1 MHDNQ
6 TIKNRKQGKNLESG
20 KRKATHHIQGGS
32 NKTISWSLSR
42 NVTSQKEWDDIFKI
56 LKGKKMPIKNITSKN
71 LSFKNGEINTFPDKW
86 KMEIII
92 ARSSLEEMQNGVL
105 QVEMKEC

>member
-1 MHDNQ
+1 M
-6 TIKNRKQGKNLESG
+6 S
-20 KRKATHHIQGGS
+20 
-32 NKTISWSLSR
+32 IS
-42 NVTSQKEWDDIFKI
+42 

-71 LSFKNGEINTFPDKW
+71 VSFKNGEINTFPDKW